1 MKMRLRA
8 RLCLFLGLAAVCGC
22 SRQQTA
28 DCEPTERYSTA
39 RSVAPVQIPDDL
51 SPPDET
57 DALRLPPVVP
67 APRDGSSEACLEVP
81 PSFFAGG
88 RPGSTGRENDDAAAG
103 REGDAEANT
112 PTDDSAPETDSERVI
127 EN

>member
-1 MKMRLRA
+1 
-8 RLCLFLGLAAVCGC
+8 
-22 SRQQTA
+22 
-28 DCEPTERYSTA
+28 
-39 RSVAPVQIPDDL
+39 VQIPDDL

-81 PSFFAGG
+81 PAFFGGG
-88 RPGSTGRENDDAAAG
+88 RPGRGNQENDDA
-103 REGDAEANT
+103 EAEANA
-112 PTDDSAPETDSERVI
+112 PTDDRAPETDTERVI